1 MSNELIKQTE
11 RVGMKISKEKLIEL
25 LRKSTQREF
34 AFSQANNRNAF
45 VIVIASWSIL
55 NESRQHNMSTAK
67 FQFCD

>member
-45 VIVIASWSIL
+45 VIVIAS
-55 NESRQHNMSTAK
+55 
-67 FQFCD
+67 